1 MRFST
6 VILLST
12 AILLLS
18 GSNTN
23 SNNLASAQV
32 SVPGR
37 FRPHHSFSR
46 YVVADTE
53 EQQEEPMIPLYKPY
67 LRSSS
72 ASQEQ
77 VQAQA
82 QGRAQGPPTMSSM
95 PVMQMPHMDN
105 AQLLNDENNARAQ
118 LLATGGV
125 DDGAYRF
132 GKAVAMD
139 SLQDG
144 GSSTLSSGRWT
155 HLKKQRSQYNNH
167 DDDDNEEEDV
177 MVWQLEIYS
186 KSALSLNLI
195 FSNFHLPPNS
205 EFYIVSN
212 GNGGT
217 HLLGA
222 FTAAV
227 NNKPDRVFATAPV
240 AGDRLLL
247 EFYIPRSDFLQ
258 GTRPSLELSH
268 VIHGYKPTLLAA
280 SSNLMSKGVRMADG
294 SVVPRERRRPRQRQ
308 GGLREQQSFA
318 NPLSDWDQHSVSVTT
333 NEDGDDNGPVRAMSG
348 KCNIDVACHQN
359 DYQDQSRSVGA
370 ILSEYNQK
378 YCSGALINNARQ
390 DGRQLFLTANHCT
403 GFADTS
409 AHLIMFNHEKIQC
422 GSSPEEVNEHDTAMG
437 LIKLGSYADS
447 DYTLY
452 EIVENI
458 PDAYNLYLSG
468 WSALATPPASRLRNP
483 GPEQPDEPEVLEPN
497 EPEKPE
503 DEDDGG
509 SRSPWRTVRH
519 KRPYK
524 KDPKPTPTPT
534 PTPPEDPSL
543 TKLPV
548 FGIHHP
554 SGDSKKI
561 SFFYNGSL
569 PRACWS
575 ECQAGEML
583 HWQIPRWDRGTTEP
597 GSSGSPLFDADKRIV
612 GQLHGGSAS
621 CWNRNGYDVY
631 GAVHASFL
639 TPPKIKDRLAT
650 YLDPEGTG
658 VKVLDGYT
666 LEQARRE
673 SRQRHQSHRVE
684 GEEIVEFEPLGRP
697 GLEKPLNMNDEDE
710 SHLDNPSHGRYRHRH
725 PHHRHRPNNVA
736 RLSRAMNKL
745 WQELVQSYS
754 GNNNNDDIDNMAAS
768 PVIFEEDQ
776 LPCDQFRK

>member
-1 MRFST
+1 MRFAT

-23 SNNLASAQV
+23 NHASAQV

-37 FRPHHSFSR
+37 FRPHQSSSR
-46 YVVADTE
+46 YIVADSDSE
-53 EQQEEPMIPLYKPY
+53 ERQEDPIIPLYKPY
-67 LRSSS
+67 LHWST

-82 QGRAQGPPTMSSM
+82 QGRAQGPPVMSSM
-95 PVMQMPHMDN
+95 PVLQMPHMDN
-105 AQLLNDENNARAQ
+105 AQLLNEENGTRAQ
-118 LLATGGV
+118 LLAAGGV

-132 GKAVAMD
+132 GKAIMMD
-139 SLQDG
+139 SLRG
-144 GSSTLSSGRWT
+144 GAPSTLSSGRWT
-155 HLKKQRSQYNNH
+155 HLKKTRSQYSKN
-167 DDDDNEEEDV
+167 DADNEEEDV

-195 FSNFHLPPNS
+195 FSDFHLPPGS
-205 EFYIVSN
+205 EFYVVSN

-222 FTAAV
+222 FTGSV

-247 EFYIPRSDFLQ
+247 EFYIPRSNFLQ
-258 GTRPSLELSH
+258 GTRPSIELSH

-280 SSNLMSKGVRMADG
+280 SSDLTAKGVRMADG
-294 SVVPRERRRPRQRQ
+294 SVVPRDRRKPRRRQ

-318 NPLSDWDQHSVSVTT
+318 NPLSDWDQHSVSITGD
-333 NEDGDDNGPVRAMSG
+333 EDDNMPVRAMSG

-359 DYQDQSRSVGA
+359 YYHDQSRSVGA
-370 ILSEYNQK
+370 ILSDYNQK
-378 YCSGALINNARQ
+378 YCTGALINNARQ
-390 DGRQLFLTANHCT
+390 DGRQLFLTANHCS

-409 AHLIMFNHEKIQC
+409 AHLVMFNHEKIQC

-458 PDAYNLYLSG
+458 PDAYSLYLSG
-468 WSALATPPASRLRNP
+468 WSALTTPPTSRLRNLA
-483 GPEQPDEPEVLEPN
+483 PEQPEES
-497 EPEKPE
+497 EKPE
-503 DEDDGG
+503 DDDKYEDENDGG
-509 SRSPWRTVRH
+509 LRNPWRTARH
-519 KRPYK
+519 KNPN
-524 KDPKPTPTPT
+524 PVPA
-534 PTPPEDPSL
+534 PTPPVDPSL
-543 TKLPV
+543 TQIPV
-548 FGIHHP
+548 VGIHHP

-575 ECQAGEML
+575 ECQPGEMY
-583 HWQIPRWDRGTTEP
+583 HWQIPRWDQGTTEP

-631 GAVHASFL
+631 GAIHASFS
-639 TPPKIKDRLAT
+639 TPPKIKNRLST

-658 VKVLDGYT
+658 VKVLDGYG
-666 LEQARRE
+666 LEQARRDAT
-673 SRQRHQSHRVE
+673 QRRHE
-684 GEEIVEFEPLGRP
+684 GLEEMVEFEPLGRP
-697 GLEKPLNMNDEDE
+697 GFEKPLSIEDEDE
-710 SHLDNPSHGRYRHRH
+710 SHLDSPSLGRYRHRH

-736 RLSRAMNKL
+736 RLSRFMNKF
-745 WQELVQSYS
+745 WKELVQGHN
-754 GNNNNDDIDNMAAS
+754 GNNNNNDVDDMAAS

-776 LPCDQFRK
+776 VPCDQFRK